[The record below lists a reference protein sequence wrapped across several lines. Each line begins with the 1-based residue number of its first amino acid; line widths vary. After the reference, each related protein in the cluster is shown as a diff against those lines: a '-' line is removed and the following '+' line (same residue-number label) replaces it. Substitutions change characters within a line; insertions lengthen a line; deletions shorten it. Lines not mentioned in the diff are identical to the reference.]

1 MGLQSIL
8 LAREACWRAPG
19 GPMTCC
25 WQIESIAGPLLL
37 VGEPGR
43 LQAIH
48 FLAAPGAE
56 GPRLGWQRDATPFAA
71 AIRQLDEYSAGQ
83 RRNFELALD
92 VHGTPFQL
100 RVWQVLR
107 AIPYGRTVSYGVLAA
122 HIGQPGASRAVGA
135 ANHANPLPIVIPCH
149 RVIGADGSMTGF
161 GGGIEIKRR
170 LLQFEVD
177 QVEPRE
183 FRLEPT
189 VS

>member
-1 MGLQSIL
+1 
-8 LAREACWRAPG
+8 
-19 GPMTCC
+19 MTCC

-48 FLAAPGAE
+48 FLAAPGAV
-56 GPRLGWQRDATPFAA
+56 GPQPGWRHDAGPFAA
-71 AIRQLDEYSAGQ
+71 AIRQLGEYSQG
-83 RRNFELALD
+83 RRRSFELDLD
-92 VHGTPFQL
+92 LRGTPFQL
-100 RVWQVLR
+100 QVWQALR
-107 AIPYGRTVSYGVLAA
+107 EIPYARTVSYGDLAMR
-122 HIGQPGASRAVGA
+122 IGQPGASRAVGA

-177 QVEPRE
+177 QVDPGE
-183 FRLEPT
+183 FRLEPAI
-189 VS
+189 S